1 MSMAHAL
8 SVLVVLVTL
17 WPATAGG
24 QTPAADPVD
33 GTWRINPARST
44 FSPGPPPKQIGT
56 QIRRFATLDGG
67 WHLFELTSVTPEGDP
82 VFQSVA
88 FKIDGRQYPVYS
100 STSLV
105 PFMTTGR
112 PSNITRAWR
121 RIDAYTTEF
130 TTYTNGVP
138 GLAIVRTVSKDG
150 KTYTETSKGKDGTGR
165 QVNNVVVFDR
175 VR

>member
-1 MSMAHAL
+1 MTRTL
-8 SVLVVLVTL
+8 SAVVVLVGV
-17 WPATAGG
+17 WSVAVGA

-33 GTWRINPARST
+33 GTWQINPARS
-44 FSPGPPPKQIGT
+44 SYRPGPPPRQMGT

-100 STSLV
+100 STSLI
-105 PFMTTGR
+105 PFMTTGK

-130 TTYTNGVP
+130 TTYTNGTP
-138 GLAIVRTVSKDG
+138 GLAIVRNVSKDG
-150 KTYTETSKGKDGTGR
+150 KTYTETSRGKDGVGR
-165 QVNNVVVFDR
+165 EVHNVVVFDR

>member
-1 MSMAHAL
+1 MTRRL
-8 SVLVVLVTL
+8 SAVVVLIGAWSV
-17 WPATAGG
+17 TAGA
-24 QTPAADPVD
+24 QTPPADPVD
-33 GTWRINPARST
+33 GTWRINPALSRY
-44 FSPGPPPKQIGT
+44 SPGPPPEQMGT
-56 QIRRFATLDGG
+56 QVRRFATLADE

-100 STSLV
+100 NASLV
-105 PFMTTGR
+105 PFMTTGK
-112 PSNITRAWR
+112 PSHITRAWR

-138 GLAIVRTVSKDG
+138 GLAIVRAVSKDG
-150 KTYTETSKGKDGTGR
+150 KTYTETSKGRDAAGR
-165 QVNNVVVFDR
+165 EVNNVVVFDR